1 MPTNRT
7 RKTRGRKIP
16 GLLESERHFLLTGE
30 CTPDPKKHGI
40 KDWRDIGEGWV
51 RPFILSSP
59 AGREELRALWKT
71 HRDELM
77 RTWTGKRKPW
87 AAREFDNERKKNAPD
102 ARERIRPYSDMDR
115 DEEMAW

>member
-51 RPFILSSP
+51 RPFMLASP
-59 AGREELRALWKT
+59 AGRDELRALWLRHKDNILQDWKGPG
-71 HRDELM
+71 R
-77 RTWTGKRKPW
+77 PW
-87 AAREFDNERKKNAPD
+87 AQKEFEGGKD
-102 ARERIRPYSDMDR
+102 A
-115 DEEMAW
+115 DEQE